1 MSDSLEKQL
10 ISAFST
16 AWNSA
21 APSLLGDSSTLS
33 LLALRDVSD
42 EGVAGALA
50 VAATWSSAFAAACN
64 GKIGGVIICLFKN
77 EDEVKIEGLIK
88 GATDGAPKSS
98 VRALVNATLAGVK
111 PQMASAPEPAPVDFG
126 AVTYIDLTADE
137 SRLAAIV
144 GDSAWV
150 GTFSL
155 SVGDK
160 LETQA
165 LLLYAP
171 GGSLAAL
178 NPESATAAGAASV
191 VSSEINGTQ
200 TASLSTPSRRE
211 GTPRNI
217 ERLLDVELD
226 VVVRFGVTNILLRDV
241 VRMGVGTMVELDRSV
256 DAPVELL
263 INGRPLARGE
273 VVVIDGYYGVRIT
286 EIGAPAERMLSL
298 R

>member
-16 AWNSA
+16 SWNSA
-21 APSLLGDSSTLS
+21 SPSLLGDTSTLS
-33 LLALRDVSD
+33 LLALRDVSG

-64 GKIGGVIICLFKN
+64 GAAGGVIICLFKN
-77 EDEVKIEGLIK
+77 EDEVKIDGLIK
-88 GATDGAPKSS
+88 GASDGAPKSS
-98 VRALVNATLAGVK
+98 VRALINATLAGVK
-111 PQMASAPEPAPVDFG
+111 SQMASAPESASVDFG

-144 GDSAWV
+144 GGSVWV

-160 LETQA
+160 LDTQA

-178 NPESATAAGAASV
+178 NAESASAAS
-191 VSSEINGTQ
+191 SEVNGTQ
-200 TASLSTPSRRE
+200 TASVSAPSPRAVARRD
-211 GTPRNI
+211 GAPRNI
-217 ERLLDVELD
+217 ERLLEVELD
-226 VVVRFGVTNILLRDV
+226 VVVRFGVTNVPLRDV

-263 INGRPLARGE
+263 INSRPFARGE

-286 EIGAPAERMLSL
+286 EIGAPVERMLSL